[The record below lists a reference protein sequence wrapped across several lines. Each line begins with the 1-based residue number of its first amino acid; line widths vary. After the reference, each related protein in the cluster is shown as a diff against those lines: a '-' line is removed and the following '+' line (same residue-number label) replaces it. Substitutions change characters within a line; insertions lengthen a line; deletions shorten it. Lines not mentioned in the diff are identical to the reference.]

1 MLFRS
6 DIADAIKTAREL
18 ALLPYTQRTVTEK
31 RGRGGRGDRDSR
43 GPRSSE
49 RDYNDV
55 TEESVVEDD
64 VVDAGAEGG
73 EE

>member
-1 MLFRS
+1 M
-6 DIADAIKTAREL
+6 
-18 ALLPYTQRTVTEK
+18 TEK